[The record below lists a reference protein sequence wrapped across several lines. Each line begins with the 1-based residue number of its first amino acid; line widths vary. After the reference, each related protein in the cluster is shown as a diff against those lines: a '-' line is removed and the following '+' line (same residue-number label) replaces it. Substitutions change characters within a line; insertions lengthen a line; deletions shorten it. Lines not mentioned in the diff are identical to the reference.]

1 MWKNKNKKII
11 ICPIFEQK
19 NYDAFK
25 MRKILKLDNI
35 KKNKKHCYN
44 HLFKYRTK
52 RRRFSFVE
60 EEKHVMWMCN
70 FSNTQFL

>member
-1 MWKNKNKKII
+1 MKMWKNKNKKII

-35 KKNKKHCYN
+35 KKIKNIVIIICLNIVQKDEDF
-44 HLFKYRTK
+44 LLL
-52 RRRFSFVE
+52 RR
-60 EEKHVMWMCN
+60 KNM
-70 FSNTQFL
+70 